1 MHLDTAAGT
10 TLAFSATQP
19 IVTPVD
25 LPWPG
30 FRDHLVVVGL
40 SFLEGCVMT
49 VYFQDLTAGALALD
63 QI

>member
-1 MHLDTAAGT
+1 M
-10 TLAFSATQP
+10 
-19 IVTPVD
+19 TPVD

-49 VYFQDLTAGALALD
+49 VDFQDLTAGALALD